1 MRRRVP
7 MLTGH
12 TYHTYNKSIFKYT
25 IFNSPDEFHHM
36 LDAIEFYRWSRLP
49 TSFSV
54 FQRRRRKN
62 RSFQD
67 AFEDYRKTIQPAGMQ
82 PIVTITAFC
91 LMPTHIHFQLQQL
104 MDCGI
109 QTFMQNVQNS
119 YTQYFNNRHNRR
131 GPLWQS
137 RFGNNLIDDDLGV
150 LRNSLYIHANPV
162 KDLGV
167 PSPSQWPYSS
177 YNVFLGQA
185 GNNFCTPSVFS
196 HIFFP
201 DYERQMCEYLKNLY
215 TPGECTGLT
224 AIANSVSIDTAR

>member
-7 MLTGH
+7 LLTGH
-12 TYHTYNKSIFKYT
+12 TYHIYNKSIYGYT

-36 LDAIEFYRWSRLP
+36 LETIGFYRWTALT

-54 FQRRRRKN
+54 FQRYHRKN
-62 RSFQD
+62 RPFQE
-67 AFEDYRKTIQPAGMQ
+67 AFEDYQRTFRLTEMR
-82 PIVTITAFC
+82 PIVRIVAFC
-91 LMPTHIHFQLQQL
+91 LMPTHIHLQLVQL
-104 MDCGI
+104 MDDGI

-137 RFGNNLIDDDLGV
+137 RFGNNLINDDLGV

-162 KDLGV
+162 KDLGI
-167 PSPSQWPYSS
+167 PSADQWPYSS
-177 YNVFLGQA
+177 YNAFVGRSKVPLCDPA
-185 GNNFCTPSVFS
+185 VFS

-201 DYERQMCEYLKNLY
+201 DYDRRMSEYL
-215 TPGECTGLT
+215 LT
-224 AIANSVSIDTAR
+224 APLP